1 MQDMGNQS
9 RVNDRQ
15 MNGKCSLFKIV
26 LKRSGWCIIN
36 QILITAD
43 KNPSLKKYLP
53 MAVQITD
60 YPSAIRTK
68 FRELFKQAP
77 LIIRSPGRINL
88 IGEHTDYNMG
98 FVMPAAIDKA
108 IYLGI
113 QKREDNVI
121 HLHALDYDDGHI
133 ATTDEIT
140 RSGKLWPD
148 YLLGVVEQ
156 IRIHRM
162 DKMDGGEGNKIHRM
176 DRIHKMQ
183 GGKDAT
189 GNTTQEK
196 QQIGDITTG
205 FNVVFGGDIPPGAG
219 LSSSAALECA
229 TAYALNE
236 LFGLG
241 LEKIDMVKISQA
253 AENEFVGMKCG
264 IMDQFASMFGKKD
277 HLIRL
282 DCRSLE
288 YEYIPFQLEGVT
300 VVLFDT
306 RVKHSLASSA
316 YNKRREECEEGVRL
330 VNKGWDELG
339 GIRDEIRGGKSE
351 VGSQRS
357 EVGRGK
363 SEAGRIGSGVK
374 SLREVT
380 EDMLLEYV
388 KPVNEIVYKRC
399 TFIVAEIQ
407 RLLAGCKDLENN
419 DVASFGKK
427 MFETHEGLSKLYEV
441 SCKELDILVDI
452 VRDDPNVLGAR
463 MMGGG
468 FGGCTINL
476 IKNEAVEDLI
486 AKVLEVYK
494 KETGVDMLVY
504 KVGVEDGTAKIVGG

>member
-1 MQDMGNQS
+1 
-9 RVNDRQ
+9 
-15 MNGKCSLFKIV
+15 
-26 LKRSGWCIIN
+26 
-36 QILITAD
+36 
-43 KNPSLKKYLP
+43 
-53 MAVQITD
+53 MAAEISD
-60 YPSAIRTK
+60 YPSTIRIK
-68 FRELFKQAP
+68 FRELFNQQP
-77 LIIRSPGRINL
+77 IIIRSPGRINM

-98 FVMPAAIDKA
+98 FVLPAAINKA

-113 QKREDNVI
+113 QLRADNEI
-121 HLHALDYDDGHI
+121 HLHALDYDDDHK
-133 ATTDEIT
+133 TTLNEIVK
-140 RSGKLWPD
+140 SGKLWPD
-148 YLLGVVEQ
+148 YILGVVEQ

-162 DKMDGGEGNKIHRM
+162 DSGEDVIASEARQRIHRM
-176 DRIHKMQ
+176 SRIDKM
-183 GGKDAT
+183 
-189 GNTTQEK
+189 
-196 QQIGDITTG
+196 QIGDITTG

-241 LEKIDMVKISQA
+241 LEKMDLVKISQA

-282 DCRSLE
+282 DCQSLE

-330 VNKGWDELG
+330 VAG
-339 GIRDEIRGGKSE
+339 GLKSE
-351 VGSQRS
+351 VGARRS
-357 EVGRGK
+357 EAERL
-363 SEAGRIGSGVK
+363 GSGVK
-374 SLREVT
+374 SLRDVT
-380 EDMLLEYV
+380 EEMLLEFV
-388 KPVNEIVYKRC
+388 KPVNELVYRRC
-399 TFIVAEIQ
+399 TFVVAENN
-407 RLLAGCKDLENN
+407 RLLAGCTDLENN
-419 DVASFGKK
+419 DIAAFGRK
-427 MFETHEGLSKLYEV
+427 MFETHDGLSKLYGV

-452 VRDDPNVLGAR
+452 VKDDPNVLGAR

-476 IKNEAVEDLI
+476 IKNEAVADLI
-486 AKVLEVYK
+486 GKVSEVYK

-504 KVGVEDGTAKIVGG
+504 KVEVEDGTAIVI

>member
-1 MQDMGNQS
+1 M
-9 RVNDRQ
+9 
-15 MNGKCSLFKIV
+15 
-26 LKRSGWCIIN
+26 
-36 QILITAD
+36 
-43 KNPSLKKYLP
+43 KKLLP
-53 MAVQITD
+53 MAAEITD
-60 YPSAIRTK
+60 YPSTIRTK
-68 FRELFKQAP
+68 FRELFNQEP
-77 LIIRSPGRINL
+77 LVIRSPGRINL

-113 QKREDNVI
+113 QLREDNEI
-121 HLHALDYDDGHI
+121 HLHALDYNDDHTT
-133 ATTDEIT
+133 TTDEIT

-148 YLLGVVEQ
+148 YLLGVVDQ
-156 IRIHRM
+156 IRIHKM
-162 DKMDGGEGNKIHRM
+162 DKMDGGEGNKIHKM

-241 LEKIDMVKISQA
+241 LGKLDMVKISQA

-288 YEYIPFQLEGVT
+288 YEYIPFELEGVT

-316 YNKRREECEEGVRL
+316 YNERREQCEEGVRL
-330 VNKGWDELG
+330 VNRGWDELG
-339 GIRDEIRGGKSE
+339 GMRDDLRGKKSEVGGQRSE

-357 EVGRGK
+357 D
-363 SEAGRIGSGVK
+363 AGRLGSGVE

-380 EDMLLEYV
+380 EEMLLEYI
-388 KPVNEIVYKRC
+388 KPVNEVVYKRC
-399 TFIVAEIQ
+399 SFVVAENN
-407 RLLAGCKDLENN
+407 RLLEGCKDLENN
-419 DVASFGKK
+419 DVVSFGKK
-427 MFETHEGLSKLYEV
+427 MFETHVGLSKLYEV

-486 AKVLEVYK
+486 AKVSEVYK

-504 KVGVEDGTAKIVGG
+504 KVGVEDGTGKVM